1 MNARSQALSWLLVL
15 AAALLVVWLLSAI
28 LFPFVLGIA
37 LAYFLDPAAVWLE
50 RRGWSR
56 MTATVLI
63 AAGFFGAGLLLLLLL
78 IPPVV
83 EQAADLLQRLPGLV
97 SRLIQS
103 IGPLLARALNA
114 IGADQPEGLHQTLA
128 GNLQRTAALGLKLL
142 KGLMGGGAAVIN
154 VASLLTI
161 TPLTTF
167 YVLRQWPRI
176 VATVDDWL
184 PRDHADTVR
193 GIMRDVDVVLRG
205 FLHGS
210 VIVCAALAAFYG
222 IALSLAG
229 LDSGLTIG
237 LAAGALSFIPY
248 VGTIFGL
255 VASVGVAFLQFWP
268 EWIRVAVILGIFLV
282 GQLLADYVLTPRVM
296 GSRLAV
302 HPLWLIFGL
311 FAGGAR
317 LRRNAAV
324 RARHRRHRRPHP
336 LLHRA
341 LQGLLAVSRNGRRL
355 NRSTEGRPSK
365 WCPSTSLRY
374 AQGERE
380 MTCNRSEREMT
391 LQPFVLSPST
401 SSGQA

>member
-1 MNARSQALSWLLVL
+1 MNARSQALFWLLVL
-15 AAALLVVWLLSAI
+15 AAALLLVWLLSAI

-37 LAYFLDPAAVWLE
+37 LAYFLDPAAAWLE

-56 MTATVLI
+56 MAATVLI
-63 AAGFFGAGLLLLLLL
+63 GAGFFGAGLLLLLLL

-97 SRLIQS
+97 SRLVQS

-114 IGADQPEGLHQTLA
+114 IGADQPEGLHQTVA

-167 YVLRQWPRI
+167 YVLRQWPGI
-176 VATVDDWL
+176 IATVDGWL

-193 GIMRDVDVVLRG
+193 GIMRDIDVVLKG

-229 LDSGLTIG
+229 LDYGLTIG
-237 LAAGALSFIPY
+237 LATGAVSFIPY

-255 VASVGVAFLQFWP
+255 V
-268 EWIRVAVILGIFLV
+268 RV
-282 GQLLADYVLTPRVM
+282 R
-296 GSRLAV
+296 GSRLPAV
-302 HPLWLIFGL
+302 LAGLDPDRRDPGNLSRGAVAGRLRADPAGHGQPPGSPSPVADLRPVRRRHPL
-311 FAGGAR
+311 R
-317 LRRNAAV
+317 LRRHGAV
-324 RARHRRHRRPHP
+324 RARHRRHRRSHP
-336 LLHRA
+336 LLRRT
-341 LQGLLAVSRNGRRL
+341 LQGIFVISRNGRRL
-355 NRSTEGRPSK
+355 TPGEMFRHNAPVCRFEHGR
-365 WCPSTSLRY
+365 
-374 AQGERE
+374 
-380 MTCNRSEREMT
+380 
-391 LQPFVLSPST
+391 V
-401 SSGQA
+401 